1 MQRYI
6 LIIILIVICLII
18 FKCLSRYYES
28 LLPLLFCTCP
38 SSRLRSIK
46 AKGKLKQSRIIWSL
60 PPIMFSAWLLPVENF
75 SQWISLIREVRNAET
90 KENSQ
95 RRLNNNSVVIKH
107 SKLLQSCLILCDP
120 INGSP
125 LGSSVPGILQ
135 ARILEWVAISFSN
148 A

>member
-1 MQRYI
+1 MSNNFQVFVQVLWKFIATLVLY
-6 LIIILIVICLII
+6 L
-18 FKCLSRYYES
+18 S
-28 LLPLLFCTCP
+28 LLK
-38 SSRLRSIK
+38 IK
-46 AKGKLKQSRIIWSL
+46 EYQSKGEIETEQDHMVLA
-60 PPIMFSAWLLPVENF
+60 PIMFSAWLLPVENF

-107 SKLLQSCLILCDP
+107 AKLLQSCLILCDP